1 MIKKNSGCK
10 TKKIPCM
17 RTAIMLCMVMLAG
30 VLSACGSKKEL
41 TAREA
46 GVPYSDWEKSMTG
59 SAKYLD
65 GDTVLVS
72 IFLEDRDAFWTSADR
87 ALVADNMDIAV
98 DYLKSEGERY
108 GKRVN
113 LIYDLEEHPDL
124 EYHMKYKKPFPG
136 TSQVNNDNDRE
147 DELIYAIYDYLEN
160 EIPVQD
166 IMEKYQVNSI
176 GFLVFIDSEAKE
188 AVAYHYLPEY
198 EGWYY
203 TEMCCINLR
212 WKSTGDNVKA
222 ETYAHEIL
230 HLFGARD
237 LYCSNMFGISK
248 EFVDYA
254 AEEYANDIMLGH
266 ARKGVSWKH
275 SISADITDITAY
287 SLGWKYSI
295 PEIKQFPDIAMTY
308 SAVASA
314 VTPNYVPYEL
324 PGRRISEKRF
334 MQKTAL
340 VVFQLIIYVT
350 ILIRVI
356 IQWRKEKKS
365 GVQTERDAEDWQ
377 GRF

>member
-1 MIKKNSGCK
+1 MIRNSGCQ
-10 TKKIPCM
+10 TRKKHCM
-17 RTAIMLCMVMLAG
+17 RTVIVLCMIMLAG
-30 VLSACGSKKEL
+30 ILSACGSKKEL

-46 GVPYSDWEKSMTG
+46 GVPYSDWGRSMTG

-72 IFLEDRDAFWTSADR
+72 IFLEDKDALWTSADR
-87 ALVADNMDIAV
+87 ELVADNMDIAV
-98 DYLKSEGERY
+98 EYLRDEGERY

-124 EYHMKYKKPFPG
+124 EYHMEYKKPFPG
-136 TSQVNNDNDRE
+136 TAQVNNDNDRK
-147 DELIYAIYDYLEN
+147 DELIYNIYDYLEN
-160 EIPVQD
+160 EIPIQD

-176 GFLVFIDSEAKE
+176 GFLVFIDSEAEE
-188 AVAYHYLPEY
+188 ALTYHYLAEN

-212 WKSTGDNVKA
+212 WKSTGENVKA

-237 LYCSNMFGISK
+237 LYCSNMYGISR
-248 EFVDYA
+248 EFVDYVA
-254 AEEYANDIMLGH
+254 KEYPNDIMLGH
-266 ARKGVSWKH
+266 ARKGVSWKR

-287 SLGWKYSI
+287 SLGWKLSV
-295 PEIKQFPDIAMTY
+295 PETKQFPDIAMTY

-324 PGRRISEKRF
+324 SGRTISGKRF
-334 MQKTAL
+334 IQKTAL
-340 VVFQLIIYVT
+340 VVFQLIILIT

-356 IQWRKEKKS
+356 IQWREENRN
-365 GVQTERDAEDWQ
+365 GAQRERNTEDWS
-377 GRF
+377 GRL